1 MKLGFIGTG
10 KIASS
15 IIKGINN
22 SKIIYKSIIVSP
34 RNKKI
39 ANQLKKK
46 INKIIIAK
54 NNQDVINSSDWVFLS
69 VTPSVGQKIIKDL
82 NFKSSQVI
90 VSLISTINLSNLK
103 KND

>member
-15 IIKGINN
+15 VIEGINH
-22 SKIIYKSIIVSP
+22 SKINYKRIIVSP

-39 ANQLKKK
+39 AIKLKKK

-54 NNQDVINSSDWVFLS
+54 KNQDVVEKSDWVFLS
-69 VTPSVGQKIIKDL
+69 VTPTVGKKIIKDL
-82 NFKSSQVI
+82 NLDQIKTNYKFYI
-90 VSLISTINLSNLK
+90 NNYFISTK
-103 KND
+103 KRY